1 MEIFFIIAGVLA
13 FGVFYSITVASAKPL
28 PGSGFYKISRDGR
41 VLMCAGPK
49 VTAVRPTLYPDG
61 LRVKLRGGAR
71 TGEFYVHELVAEV
84 YLPNPRRLAKVRH
97 KDSNVRNNDL
107 GNLEW
112 IALESGVE
120 PVLITRAESE
130 NLVQT

>member
-1 MEIFFIIAGVLA
+1 M
-13 FGVFYSITVASAKPL
+13 
-28 PGSGFYKISRDGR
+28 
-41 VLMCAGPK
+41 
-49 VTAVRPTLYPDG
+49 RPTLYPDG

-84 YLPNPRRLAKVRH
+84 YLPNPKRLGKVRH
-97 KDSNVRNNDL
+97 KDGNVRNNNLD
-107 GNLEW
+107 NLEW

-120 PVLITRAESE
+120 PAIISREESE

>member
-1 MEIFFIIAGVLA
+1 MEIFFIIAGLLA
-13 FGVFYSITVASAKPL
+13 FGVLYSVTVASARPL

-41 VLMCAGPK
+41 VLICAGPK

-84 YLPNPRRLAKVRH
+84 YLPNPKRLGKVRH
-97 KDSNVRNNDL
+97 KDGNVRNNTID
-107 GNLEW
+107 NLEW
-112 IALESGVE
+112 CALESGLE
-120 PVLITRAESE
+120 PAMITREESE